1 MVFEFFFV
9 PLHWNQKKLKIMAL
23 ETYQK
28 INTAYKRYIFDASK
42 CPNKAWAKF
51 KNKIILGEFSFKEA
65 GYLFNCPWEATS
77 KIDGTNSKIAFFPSD
92 GHIEVGGKTEKA
104 QSQHGQFE
112 MLEKIGENIKPQLCA
127 MFPKESARFALVKGD
142 NNKVQYYDIYP
153 LLKEIDE
160 KNDVAT
166 MEIKFDKKE
175 ILSSGMCAVQLEEVP
190 IYIYGE
196 YFGSGIQKCGSR
208 YIQNGNDFLVFDI
221 KQQGWWTPKDVRDSI
236 CKGLGLETVPFL
248 GVMTLKEIE
257 DKVRAGFTTQFDRA
271 ADPTMLEEGIV
282 ARPTIPLCDGSGNRI
297 IVKVKYCD
305 YIEYDAV
312 RKEFS
317 DAEFEEFDKWYHE
330 NYEDIKIG

>member
-1 MVFEFFFV
+1 M
-9 PLHWNQKKLKIMAL
+9 

-28 INTAYKRYIFDASK
+28 IQTLYKRYIFDASK

-65 GYLFNCPWEATS
+65 GYLLNCPWEAYS
-77 KIDGTNSKIAFFPSD
+77 KIDGTNSKIAFFPST
-92 GHIEVGGKTEKA
+92 GEIRVEGKTEKA

-112 MLEKIGENIKPQLCA
+112 MLSHIAHDIQLELVH
-127 MFPKESARFALVKGD
+127 MFPKETARFAPVK
-142 NNKVQYYDIYP
+142 NKETNKVQYYLEAAGDAMIEP
-153 LLKEIDE
+153 K
-160 KNDVAT
+160 AG
-166 MEIKFDKKE
+166 FC
-175 ILSSGMCAVQLEEVP
+175 GVQLEEVP

-221 KQQGWWTPKDVRDSI
+221 KQQGWWTPKDVRDAL
-236 CKGLGLETVPFL
+236 CKGLKLNTVPFL

-257 DKVRAGFTTQFDRA
+257 DKVRAGFATQFDRA

>member
-1 MVFEFFFV
+1 M
-9 PLHWNQKKLKIMAL
+9 

-28 INTAYKRYIFDASK
+28 IQTLYKRYIFDASK

-65 GYLFNCPWEATS
+65 GYLFNCPWEAYS
-77 KIDGTNSKIAFFPSD
+77 KIDGTNSKIAFFPST
-92 GHIEVGGKTEKA
+92 GEIRVEGKTEKA

-112 MLEKIGENIKPQLCA
+112 KLQEIGERIKPQLCA
-127 MFPKESARFALVKGD
+127 MFPKESARFAPVK
-142 NNKVQYYDIYP
+142 NKETNKVQYYLEAAGDAMIEP
-153 LLKEIDE
+153 K
-160 KNDVAT
+160 AG
-166 MEIKFDKKE
+166 FC
-175 ILSSGMCAVQLEEVP
+175 GVQLEEVP

-221 KQQGWWTPKDVRDSI
+221 KQQGWWTPKDVRDAL
-236 CKGLGLETVPFL
+236 CKGLKLNTVPFL

>member
-1 MVFEFFFV
+1 M
-9 PLHWNQKKLKIMAL
+9 
-23 ETYQK
+23 
-28 INTAYKRYIFDASK
+28 YKRYIFDASK

-65 GYLFNCPWEATS
+65 GYLFNCPWEAYS
-77 KIDGTNSKIAFFPSD
+77 KIDGTNSKIAFFPST
-92 GHIEVGGKTEKA
+92 GEIRVEGKTEKA

-112 MLEKIGENIKPQLCA
+112 MLSHIAHDIQLELVH
-127 MFPKESARFALVKGD
+127 MFPKESARFAPVK
-142 NNKVQYYDIYP
+142 NKETNKVQYYLDAAGDAMIEP
-153 LLKEIDE
+153 K
-160 KNDVAT
+160 AG
-166 MEIKFDKKE
+166 FC
-175 ILSSGMCAVQLEEVP
+175 GVQLEEVP

-221 KQQGWWTPKDVRDSI
+221 KQQGWWTPKDVRDAL
-236 CKGLGLETVPFL
+236 CKGLKLNTVPFL

>member
-1 MVFEFFFV
+1 MSLQVYD
-9 PLHWNQKKLKIMAL
+9 KIQTL
-23 ETYQK
+23 
-28 INTAYKRYIFDASK
+28 YKRYIFDASK

-51 KNKIILGEFSFKEA
+51 KHKIILGEFSFKEA

-77 KIDGTNSKIAFFPSD
+77 KIDGTNSKIAFFPST
-92 GHIEVGGKTEKA
+92 GEIRVGSKTEKSE
-104 QSQHGQFE
+104 SQNGQFE
-112 MLEKIGENIKPQLCA
+112 MLKKIGERIKPQLCA
-127 MFPKESARFALVKGD
+127 MFPKESARFTPVK
-142 NNKVQYYDIYP
+142 NKETNKVQYYLEAAD
-153 LLKEIDE
+153 D
-160 KNDVAT
+160 T
-166 MEIKFDKKE
+166 MIEPKAGFC
-175 ILSSGMCAVQLEEVP
+175 GVQLEEVP

-221 KQQGWWTPKDVRDSI
+221 KQQGWWTPKDVRDAL
-236 CKGLGLETVPFL
+236 CKDLKLNTVPFL

-257 DKVRAGFTTQFDRA
+257 DKVRAGFATQFDRA

>member
-1 MVFEFFFV
+1 M
-9 PLHWNQKKLKIMAL
+9 
-23 ETYQK
+23 ETYTK
-28 INTAYKRYIFDASK
+28 INTMYKRYIFDASK

-65 GYLFNCPWEATS
+65 GYLFNCPWEAYS
-77 KIDGTNSKIAFFPSD
+77 KIDGTNSKIAFFPST
-92 GHIEVGGKTEKA
+92 GEIRVEGKTEKA

-112 MLEKIGENIKPQLCA
+112 MLSHIAHDIQLELVH
-127 MFPKESARFALVKGD
+127 MFPKESARFAPVK
-142 NNKVQYYDIYP
+142 NKETNKVQYYLEAAGDAMIEP
-153 LLKEIDE
+153 K
-160 KNDVAT
+160 AG
-166 MEIKFDKKE
+166 FC
-175 ILSSGMCAVQLEEVP
+175 GVQLEEVP

-221 KQQGWWTPKDVRDSI
+221 KQQGWWTPKDVRDAL
-236 CKGLGLETVPFL
+236 CKGLKLNTVPFL

-257 DKVRAGFTTQFDRA
+257 DKVRAGFATQFDRA